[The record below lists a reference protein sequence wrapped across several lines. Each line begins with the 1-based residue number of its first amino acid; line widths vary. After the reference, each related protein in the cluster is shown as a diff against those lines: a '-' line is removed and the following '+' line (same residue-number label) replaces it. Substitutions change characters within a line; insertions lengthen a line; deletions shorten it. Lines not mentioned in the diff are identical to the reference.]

1 MVISLLVGYFGTN
14 CYIYSEDDGCLVID
28 PGGDADK
35 IIRHLESSHLA
46 PAGIV
51 HTHGHLDHS
60 MAAGALQAHFSNRHV
75 PIAVH
80 RNDAAYFGAG
90 AEKESRKLL
99 RALGLA
105 GSLTSVLPLFGPI
118 PEADVLLAEGDR
130 LFGTDLEVVETAGHT
145 PGGCCF
151 YSPQSGVLFS
161 GDTLF
166 AGGIGR
172 TDLPGGSTEAL
183 LSNIRTKLL
192 TLPRETV
199 VYPGHGPE
207 TTIGREDDGNP
218 FLRI

>member
-14 CYIYSEDDGCLVID
+14 CYIYNQDDSCLVID

-35 IIRHLESSHLA
+35 IIRHLESSRLI

-60 MAAGALQAHFSNRHV
+60 MAAGALQKHFSNL

-80 RNDAAYFGAG
+80 WKDAGYFGAG
-90 AEKESRKLL
+90 AEVQSRKLL
-99 RALGLA
+99 RSLGLA
-105 GSLTSVLPLFGPI
+105 VSLSGVLPLFNPI
-118 PEADVLLAEGDR
+118 PDADVLLAEGDR
-130 LFGTDLEVVETAGHT
+130 LFGTDLEVIETAGHT
-145 PGGCCF
+145 EGGCCF
-151 YSPQSGVLFS
+151 YSPQGGVLFS

-183 LSNIRTKLL
+183 LCNIRTKLL
-192 TLPRETV
+192 TLPGDTV

-207 TTIGREDDGNP
+207 TTIAREKEENP
-218 FLRI
+218 FLLT